1 MSFLRK
7 IVNIFVKKPK
17 TAENVIVID
26 WKLCVKPLFLN
37 FVTFRKQQQP

>member
-7 IVNIFVKKPK
+7 IVNLFVKKPK

-26 WKLCVKPLFLN
+26 WKLYFKPSFLN
-37 FVTFRKQQQP
+37 FVIFRKQQQP